1 MDCEAEIAR
10 KLDTAPPPGSPNRI
24 TAQELKGWALEY
36 LEDRDEVIAAEPEET
51 GRPHW
56 DLLMS
61 DDRLEDALFAVLV
74 FGTDDVEFFC
84 GTGISSRVRHFCHQ
98 EAPDQPDGMFNA
110 MRRRFT
116 VSETSLRLDWPRA
129 EGWLG
134 RSW

>member
-1 MDCEAEIAR
+1 M
-10 KLDTAPPPGSPNRI
+10 
-24 TAQELKGWALEY
+24 
-36 LEDRDEVIAAEPEET
+36 IAADAEES

-74 FGTDDVEFFC
+74 FGTDGAKFFR
-84 GTGISSRVRHFCHQ
+84 GTRISSRVRHFCHQ

-110 MRRRFT
+110 IRRRFT
-116 VSETSLRLDWPRA
+116 FPEPSLRLDRPRA
-129 EGWLG
+129 EIWLG